1 MRTENSKMR
10 SFDEYRTIINSHLT
24 DLISDPGREASV
36 LADAMR
42 YSLQVGG
49 KRLRPV
55 LLLASCEFAGGRLEE
70 ALPYALSV
78 EYIHTYSLIHD
89 DLPAMDNDDLRRG
102 KPTNHK
108 VYGEAM
114 AILAG
119 DGLLS
124 TAAETVTAEPL
135 KYSDNAGRMSSHV
148 KAAHEIISRAGA
160 CGMIAGQTADILGED
175 LRPTPEL
182 IRYIELH
189 KTADL
194 ITAPVRAGMLLA
206 GADDEMLDN
215 FTLFAKDIGIAFQIL
230 DDILDIEG
238 DPELMG
244 KTLGKDAEQ
253 GKCNYAYVHG
263 LDAAKKE
270 LHRLTAEAKEALSV
284 YGRRAAFFTDLAD
297 SLELR
302 KK

>member
-1 MRTENSKMR
+1 MH
-10 SFDEYRTIINSHLT
+10 SFDEYKKIINEHLT
-24 DLISDPGREASV
+24 DLIVDPGVEAAE

-42 YSLQVGG
+42 YSLEVGG
-49 KRLRPV
+49 KRLRPS
-55 LLLASCEFAGGRLEE
+55 LLLASCEFAGGSIEE
-70 ALPYALSV
+70 ALPYALAL

-124 TAAETVTAEPL
+124 TAAEIVTGKPL
-135 KYSDNAGRMSSHV
+135 EYYSNPV
-148 KAAHEIISRAGA
+148 KMKNHIRAAHEIMSRAGA
-160 CGMIAGQTADILGED
+160 RGMIAGQTADIKGEK
-175 LRPTPEL
+175 LEPTAEL

-194 ITAPVRAGMLLA
+194 ITAPVRAGLMIA
-206 GADDEMLDN
+206 GADDVMLER
-215 FTLFAKDIGIAFQIL
+215 FTLYARDVGVAFQIL
-230 DDILDIEG
+230 DDILEIEG
-238 DPELMG
+238 DQALLG

-263 LDAAKKE
+263 IEAAREE
-270 LHRLTAEAKEALSV
+270 LHRLTAEAKDALAP
-284 YGRRAAFFTDLAD
+284 YGESAEFFTALAD
-297 SLELR
+297 SMEVR
-302 KK
+302 NY

>member
-1 MRTENSKMR
+1 MH
-10 SFDEYRTIINSHLT
+10 SFDEYKKIVNDHLT
-24 DLISDPGREASV
+24 DLIGDAGEEAAE

-42 YSLQVGG
+42 YSLEVGG
-49 KRLRPV
+49 KRLRPS
-55 LLLASCEFAGGRLEE
+55 LLLASCEFASGSIEE
-70 ALPYALSV
+70 ALPYALAL

-108 VYGEAM
+108 VFGEAM

-124 TAAETVTAEPL
+124 TAAEIVTGAPL
-135 KYSDNAGRMSSHV
+135 KYQDDLHRMRNHIC
-148 KAAHEIISRAGA
+148 AAHEIMSRAGA
-160 CGMIAGQTADILGED
+160 RGMIAGQTADIKGEK
-175 LRPTPEL
+175 LEPTAEL

-194 ITAPVRAGMLLA
+194 ITAPVRAGLMLA
-206 GADDEMLDN
+206 GSDDEMLDR
-215 FTLFAKDIGIAFQIL
+215 FTLYAKDIGVAFQIL

-238 DPELMG
+238 DQALLG

-263 LDAAKKE
+263 LKAAKEE
-270 LHRLTAEAKEALSV
+270 LHRLTAEAKNALAPYGDEAS
-284 YGRRAAFFTDLAD
+284 FFTALAD
-297 SLELR
+297 SLEVR
-302 KK
+302 KY

>member
-1 MRTENSKMR
+1 MH
-10 SFDEYRTIINSHLT
+10 SFDEYKKIVNDHLT
-24 DLISDPGREASV
+24 DLIGDAGEEAAE

-42 YSLQVGG
+42 YSLEVGG
-49 KRLRPV
+49 KRLRPS
-55 LLLASCEFAGGRLEE
+55 LLLASCEFAGGSIEE
-70 ALPYALSV
+70 ALPYALAL

-108 VYGEAM
+108 VFGEAM

-124 TAAETVTAEPL
+124 TAAEIVTGTPL
-135 KYSDNAGRMSSHV
+135 KYQDEPQKMRNHIR
-148 KAAHEIISRAGA
+148 AAHEIMSRAGA
-160 CGMIAGQTADILGED
+160 RGMIAGQTADIKGEK
-175 LRPTPEL
+175 LEPTAEL

-194 ITAPVRAGMLLA
+194 ITAPVRAGLMLA
-206 GADDEMLDN
+206 GSDDEMLDR
-215 FTLFAKDIGIAFQIL
+215 FTLYAKDIGVAFQIL

-238 DPELMG
+238 DQALLG

-263 LDAAKKE
+263 LKAAKEE
-270 LHRLTAEAKEALSV
+270 LHRLTAEAKNALAPYGDEAS
-284 YGRRAAFFTDLAD
+284 FFTALAD
-297 SLELR
+297 SLEVR
-302 KK
+302 KY

>member
-1 MRTENSKMR
+1 MR
-10 SFDEYRTIINSHLT
+10 SFDEYKDIINTHLT
-24 DLISDPGREASV
+24 DLIADAGPEASM
-36 LADAMR
+36 LGEAMR
-42 YSLQVGG
+42 YSLEVGG

-55 LLLASCEFAGGRLEE
+55 LLLAACEFAGGDIYE

-124 TAAETVTAEPL
+124 TAAETVTGEPL
-135 KYSDNAGRMSSHV
+135 KYADEPDVMKNHIR
-148 KAAHEIISRAGA
+148 AAHEIISRAGA
-160 CGMIAGQTADILGED
+160 CGMIAGQTADILGESME
-175 LRPTPEL
+175 PTPEL

-194 ITAPVRAGMLLA
+194 ITAPVRAGLMLA
-206 GADDEMLDN
+206 GADDDMLDK
-215 FTLFAKDIGIAFQIL
+215 FTVFARNTGVAFQIL
-230 DDILDIEG
+230 DDVLDIEG
-238 DPELMG
+238 DQALMG

-270 LHRLTAEAKEALSV
+270 LHRLTAEAKKALSM
-284 YGRRAAFFTDLAD
+284 YGKDAGFFTDLAD
-297 SLELR
+297 SLEAR
-302 KK
+302 NN

>member
-1 MRTENSKMR
+1 MR
-10 SFDEYRTIINSHLT
+10 SFDEYKEIVNTHLT
-24 DLISDPGREASV
+24 DLIADTGEEAAE
-36 LADAMR
+36 LGDAMR
-42 YSLQVGG
+42 YSLEVGG
-49 KRLRPV
+49 KRLRPS
-55 LLLASCEFAGGRLEE
+55 LLLAACEFAGGSIDE
-70 ALPYALSV
+70 ALPYALAL

-108 VYGEAM
+108 VFGEAM

-124 TAAETVTAEPL
+124 TAAEIVTGCPL
-135 KYSDNAGRMSSHV
+135 EYADDPV
-148 KAAHEIISRAGA
+148 KMRDHIRAAHEIMSRAGTR
-160 CGMIAGQTADILGED
+160 GMVAGQTADIKGEN
-175 LRPTPEL
+175 LEPTAEL

-194 ITAPVRAGMLLA
+194 ITAPVRAGLMLA
-206 GADDEMLDN
+206 GSDDEMLER
-215 FTLFAKDIGIAFQIL
+215 FTLYARDIGVAFQIL

-238 DPELMG
+238 DEALLG

-263 LDAAKKE
+263 LEAARNE
-270 LHRLTAEAKEALSV
+270 LHRLTSEAKEALAP
-284 YGRRAAFFTDLAD
+284 YGDHASFFTSLAD
-297 SLELR
+297 SLEIR
-302 KK
+302 KY

>member
-1 MRTENSKMR
+1 MH
-10 SFDEYRTIINSHLT
+10 SFDEYKEIVNTHLT
-24 DLISDPGREASV
+24 DLIGDAGDEAAE

-42 YSLQVGG
+42 YSLEVGG
-49 KRLRPV
+49 KRLRPS
-55 LLLASCEFAGGRLEE
+55 LLLASCEFAGGSADE
-70 ALPYALSV
+70 ALPYALAL

-108 VYGEAM
+108 VFGEAM

-124 TAAETVTAEPL
+124 TAAEIVTGSPL
-135 KYSDNAGRMSSHV
+135 AYADDPEKMRDHIR
-148 KAAHEIISRAGA
+148 AAHEIMSRAGA
-160 CGMIAGQTADILGED
+160 RGMIAGQTADIKGES
-175 LRPTPEL
+175 LEPTAEL

-194 ITAPVRAGMLLA
+194 ITAPVRAGLMLA
-206 GADDEMLDN
+206 GADDDMLER
-215 FTLFAKDIGIAFQIL
+215 FTLYARDIGVAFQIL

-238 DPELMG
+238 DQALLG

-263 LDAAKKE
+263 LDAAREE
-270 LHRLTAEAKEALSV
+270 LHRLTTEAKDALAPYGNEAS
-284 YGRRAAFFTDLAD
+284 FFTDLAD
-297 SLELR
+297 SLEIR
-302 KK
+302 KY

>member
-1 MRTENSKMR
+1 MR
-10 SFDEYRTIINSHLT
+10 SFEEYKDIINAHLT
-24 DLISDPGREASV
+24 DLIADAGPEASV

-42 YSLQVGG
+42 YSLEVGG

-55 LLLASCEFAGGRLEE
+55 LLLASCEFAGGDINE

-78 EYIHTYSLIHD
+78 EYIHTYFHD

-124 TAAETVTAEPL
+124 TAAETVTSEPL
-135 KYSDNAGRMSSHV
+135 KYSDDPFKMKNHIS
-148 KAAHEIISRAGA
+148 AAHEILSRAGA
-160 CGMIAGQTADILGED
+160 AGMIAGQTADILGESLD
-175 LRPTPEL
+175 PTPEL
-182 IRYIELH
+182 IRFIELH

-194 ITAPVRAGMLLA
+194 ITAPVRAGLMLA
-206 GADDEMLDN
+206 GADDDMLDE
-215 FTLFAKDIGIAFQIL
+215 FTVYALDTGVAFQIL

-238 DPELMG
+238 DQTLMG

-263 LDAAKKE
+263 LDAAKDE
-270 LHRLTAEAKEALSV
+270 LHRLTVEAKAALSA
-284 YGRRAAFFTDLAD
+284 YGSDAEFFTELSD
-297 SLELR
+297 SLETR
-302 KK
+302 NN

>member
-1 MRTENSKMR
+1 MR
-10 SFDEYRTIINSHLT
+10 SFEEYKDIINAHLT
-24 DLISDPGREASV
+24 DLIADAGPEASV

-42 YSLQVGG
+42 YSLEVGG

-55 LLLASCEFAGGRLEE
+55 LLLASCEFAGGDINE

-124 TAAETVTAEPL
+124 TAAETVTSEPL
-135 KYSDNAGRMSSHV
+135 KYSDDPFKMKNHIS
-148 KAAHEIISRAGA
+148 AAHEILSRAGA
-160 CGMIAGQTADILGED
+160 AGMIAGQTADILGESLD
-175 LRPTPEL
+175 PTPEL
-182 IRYIELH
+182 IRFIELH

-194 ITAPVRAGMLLA
+194 ITAPVRAGLMLA
-206 GADDEMLDN
+206 GADDDMLN
-215 FTLFAKDIGIAFQIL
+215 EFTVYALDTGVAFQIL

-238 DPELMG
+238 DQALMG

-263 LDAAKKE
+263 LGAAKDE
-270 LHRLTAEAKEALSV
+270 LHRLTVEAKSALSA
-284 YGRRAAFFTDLAD
+284 YGSDAEFFTELAD
-297 SLELR
+297 SLEAR
-302 KK
+302 NN

>member
-1 MRTENSKMR
+1 MR
-10 SFDEYRTIINSHLT
+10 SFNEYKELINAHLA
-24 DLISDPGREASV
+24 DLIGDADPEAST

-42 YSLQVGG
+42 YSLEVGG
-49 KRLRPV
+49 KRLRPS
-55 LLLASCEFAGGRLEE
+55 LLLASCEFAGGDVSE
-70 ALPYALSV
+70 ALPYALAL

-89 DLPAMDNDDLRRG
+89 DLPAMDDDDLRRG

-124 TAAETVTAEPL
+124 TAAETVTGEPL
-135 KYSDNAGRMSSHV
+135 KYAGDAV
-148 KAAHEIISRAGA
+148 KMKNHISAAHEIMSRAGA
-160 CGMIAGQTADILGED
+160 RGMIAGQTADVLGENIE
-175 LRPTPEL
+175 PTADYV
-182 IRYIELH
+182 RYIELH

-194 ITAPVRAGMLLA
+194 ITAPVRAGLMLA
-206 GADDEMLDN
+206 GADEEMIER
-215 FTLFAKDIGIAFQIL
+215 FTVYALDIGVAFQIL

-238 DPELMG
+238 DQALMG

-263 LDAAKKE
+263 LDAAKEE
-270 LHRLTAEAKEALSV
+270 LHRLTDEAKEALAV
-284 YGRRAAFFTDLAD
+284 YGEKAEFFAELAD
-297 SLELR
+297 SLETR
-302 KK
+302 DH

>member
-1 MRTENSKMR
+1 MH
-10 SFDEYRTIINSHLT
+10 SFDEYKEIVNTHLT
-24 DLISDPGREASV
+24 DLIGDAGDEAAE

-42 YSLQVGG
+42 YSLEVGG
-49 KRLRPV
+49 KRLRPS
-55 LLLASCEFAGGRLEE
+55 LLLASCEFAGGSADE
-70 ALPYALSV
+70 ALPYALAL

-108 VYGEAM
+108 VFGEAM

-124 TAAETVTAEPL
+124 TAAEIVTGSPL
-135 KYSDNAGRMSSHV
+135 AYADDPEKMRDHIR
-148 KAAHEIISRAGA
+148 AAHEIMSRAGA
-160 CGMIAGQTADILGED
+160 RGMIAGQTADIKGES
-175 LRPTPEL
+175 LEPTAEL
-182 IRYIELH
+182 ISYIELH

-194 ITAPVRAGMLLA
+194 ITAPVRAGLMLA
-206 GADDEMLDN
+206 GADDDMLER
-215 FTLFAKDIGIAFQIL
+215 FTLYARDIGVAFQIL

-238 DPELMG
+238 DQALLG

-263 LDAAKKE
+263 LDAAREE
-270 LHRLTAEAKEALSV
+270 LHRLTTEAKDALAPYGNEAS
-284 YGRRAAFFTDLAD
+284 FFTDLAD
-297 SLELR
+297 SLEIR
-302 KK
+302 KY